1 MKNKKEIHGI
11 IVIGISFM
19 IVYFFTWKNFQE
31 YREKNRKKEE
41 MLQKIMLQE
50 KHYQELQQQLKIMKI
65 SLPHKGIEEQNQE
78 MFSHLLEF
86 EILLQRVLEKHHLQ
100 LQGLGRIQKE
110 GNRLFISSKIQ
121 GKIYNLLML
130 IQELE
135 QDSRRVSFSE
145 EYWKLERSHNQT
157 AILDCNFVIYVKE
170 GEYDFEVITRNNK
183 KNRVPFVHLAKKTL
197 Y

>member
-11 IVIGISFM
+11 IVIGISVM

-31 YREKNRKKEE
+31 YRGKYNQKQEF
-41 MLQKIMLQE
+41 LQKLMLQE
-50 KHYQELQQQLKIMKI
+50 KHYQKLKRQLNIMKMSFSPKI
-65 SLPHKGIEEQNQE
+65 AEGENRE

-86 EILLQRVLEKHHLQ
+86 ELLLQRVLEKHHLQ

>member
-11 IVIGISFM
+11 IVIGISVM

-31 YREKNRKKEE
+31 YRGKYNQKQEF
-41 MLQKIMLQE
+41 LQKLMLQE
-50 KHYQELQQQLKIMKI
+50 KHYQELKRQLNIMKMSFSPKI
-65 SLPHKGIEEQNQE
+65 AEGENQE

-86 EILLQRVLEKHHLQ
+86 ELLLQRVLEKHHLQ

-135 QDSRRVSFSE
+135 QDSKRVSFSE

>member
-11 IVIGISFM
+11 IVIGISVM

-31 YREKNRKKEE
+31 YRGKYNQKQEF
-41 MLQKIMLQE
+41 LQKLMLQE
-50 KHYQELQQQLKIMKI
+50 KHYQELKRQLNIMKMSFSPKI
-65 SLPHKGIEEQNQE
+65 AEGENQE

-86 EILLQRVLEKHHLQ
+86 ELLLQRVLEKHHLQ
-100 LQGLGRIQKE
+100 LQGLGRIQKK

-135 QDSRRVSFSE
+135 QDSKRVSFSE

-183 KNRVPFVHLAKKTL
+183 KNRVPFVYLAKKTL